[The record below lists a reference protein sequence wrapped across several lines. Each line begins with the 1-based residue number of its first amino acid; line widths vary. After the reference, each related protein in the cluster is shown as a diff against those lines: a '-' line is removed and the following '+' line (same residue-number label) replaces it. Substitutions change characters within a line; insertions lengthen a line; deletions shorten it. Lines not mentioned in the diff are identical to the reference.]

1 MRCLSIIDPGNEHES
16 NPCFYETQSYHM
28 TCIRPILMIF
38 RQPWLLG
45 ADLPRPWSV
54 LGHGLVHIFTGAG
67 AGPETGGNGSQD
79 YIEAIVNN

>member
-1 MRCLSIIDPGNEHES
+1 MFYLLDPGNEHANLYLFMRL
-16 NPCFYETQSYHM
+16 NPISSYM

-38 RQPWLLG
+38 RQPWLG
-45 ADLPRPWSV
+45 ADLSRPWSV

-67 AGPETGGNGSQD
+67 AGPETRGNGSQD